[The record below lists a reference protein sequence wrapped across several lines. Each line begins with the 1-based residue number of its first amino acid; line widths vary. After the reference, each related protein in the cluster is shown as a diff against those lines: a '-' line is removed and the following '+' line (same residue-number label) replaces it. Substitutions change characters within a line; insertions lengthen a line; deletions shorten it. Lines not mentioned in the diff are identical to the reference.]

1 MRDCDSEEE
10 IVEAFKVFD
19 KNCSGTIS
27 SIKLDLI
34 YLNYSEWFKACNDKS
49 RRKIKWFWNKWNDL
63 WGEIF

>member
-34 YLNYSEWFKACNDKS
+34 YLNYSE
-49 RRKIKWFWNKWNDL
+49 
-63 WGEIF
+63 